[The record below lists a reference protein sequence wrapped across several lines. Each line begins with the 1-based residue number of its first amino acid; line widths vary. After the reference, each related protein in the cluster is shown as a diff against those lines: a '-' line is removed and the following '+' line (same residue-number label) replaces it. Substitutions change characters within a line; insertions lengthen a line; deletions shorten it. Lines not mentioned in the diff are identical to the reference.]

1 MPDAWRAYLD
11 LALGLTEAPRKRAQ
25 RVAGELVS
33 KGGATAAQLQGL
45 VDDLLSAGVA
55 NREALTNLVRYEVE
69 RALNVVGLATAEEVT
84 ELKTRLRDLEDQL
97 REAEDSGVGGGA
109 TGGTRL
115 DEPAPLPRKAVKKA
129 AVPNAMPSAGT
140 TPAAPLANTSRVAG
154 APAKKAVAKKAV
166 AKKVPAEETAT
177 AGAAPIP
184 PAKKAV
190 AKKAVA
196 KKTPAAETATA
207 GAVPVGPAKKA
218 AIAESVTPSAAIKK
232 TAAKKAA
239 KSAPTTP
246 GAATTP
252 GGDTASAPLKK
263 AAKKAV
269 AKKAVAKKAAAPA
282 GTAEAP
288 TAAVREAAAGT
299 VLPPLSAPET
309 AAPVENKAD
318 PEA

>member
-97 REAEDSGVGGGA
+97 RQAEDSGVGGGA

-115 DEPAPLPRKAVKKA
+115 EEPAPLPRKAAKKA

-154 APAKKAVAKKAV
+154 APAKKAVAEKAVAEKAVAKKAV
-166 AKKVPAEETAT
+166 AKKVAAEDTVT

-184 PAKKAV
+184 PAKKV

-196 KKTPAAETATA
+196 KKTPASETATG
-207 GAVPVGPAKKA
+207 GAVPVGPAKRAAIGEPTPPGDAIKAVKKA
-218 AIAESVTPSAAIKK
+218 AE
-232 TAAKKAA
+232 KKAA
-239 KSAPTTP
+239 KSAP
-246 GAATTP
+246 
-252 GGDTASAPLKK
+252 SAPVKK

-269 AKKAVAKKAAAPA
+269 APA

-288 TAAVREAAAGT
+288 TAGVREAAAET
-299 VLPPLSAPET
+299 ILPPLSAPET
-309 AAPVENKAD
+309 PAPVENKPG